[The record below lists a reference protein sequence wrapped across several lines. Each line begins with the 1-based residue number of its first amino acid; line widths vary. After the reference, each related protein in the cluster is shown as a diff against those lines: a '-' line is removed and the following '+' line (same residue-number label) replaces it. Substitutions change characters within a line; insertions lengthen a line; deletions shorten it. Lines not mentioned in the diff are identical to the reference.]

1 MLQVRVYRDLEQRV
15 SSDSAEKWSNCGYE
29 GRANKICWYIRC
41 SGKQR
46 ESSQN
51 SKVFD
56 WTTGS
61 MELAFIEMGKETGLG
76 RTPRVWFLS
85 FSFVLRLWFRTS

>member
-46 ESSQN
+46 ERVV
-51 SKVFD
+51 K
-56 WTTGS
+56 
-61 MELAFIEMGKETGLG
+61 
-76 RTPRVWFLS
+76 TPR
-85 FSFVLRLWFRTS
+85 FSTGQLEAWNWHLLKWGRRQV